1 MANKSLKEYAASK
14 GVTPP
19 FSLVKDLY
27 PKLEKVVQPAGDI
40 QRNMLKDIIETGKIY
55 VSHE

>member
-1 MANKSLKEYAASK
+1 
-14 GVTPP
+14 
-19 FSLVKDLY
+19 
-27 PKLEKVVQPAGDI
+27 VQPAGDI